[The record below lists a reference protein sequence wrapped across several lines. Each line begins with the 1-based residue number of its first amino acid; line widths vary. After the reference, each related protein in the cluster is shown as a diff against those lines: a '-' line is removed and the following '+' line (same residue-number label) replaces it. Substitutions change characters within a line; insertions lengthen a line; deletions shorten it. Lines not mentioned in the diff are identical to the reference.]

1 MSQGDVLSDLNPE
14 NFAEFTTSDG
24 PDSPGVVHTDG
35 PAIVD
40 LQPPDMV
47 SDPRYQIVL
56 LPQTLVE
63 R

>member
-1 MSQGDVLSDLNPE
+1 MSDLNPE
-14 NFAEFTTSDG
+14 NFAEFCTQDG
-24 PDSPGVVHTDG
+24 PESPSVGDDEL
-35 PAIVD
+35 PAVAD

-47 SDPRYQIVL
+47 TDPRSQIVL

>member
-1 MSQGDVLSDLNPE
+1 MSDLNPE

-24 PDSPGVVHTDG
+24 PDSPDDSPST
-35 PAIVD
+35 VD

-47 SDPRYQIVL
+47 SDPRHQIVL

>member
-1 MSQGDVLSDLNPE
+1 MSDMNPE
-14 NFAEFTTSDG
+14 NFAEFTTQDG
-24 PDSPGVVHTDG
+24 PDSPSIGEEDQPSV
-35 PAIVD
+35 AD

-47 SDPRYQIVL
+47 TDPRFQIIL

>member
-1 MSQGDVLSDLNPE
+1 MSDLNPE

-24 PDSPGVVHTDG
+24 PESPSVGEPDG
-35 PAIVD
+35 PPIVD

>member
-1 MSQGDVLSDLNPE
+1 MSDLNPE

-24 PDSPGVVHTDG
+24 PDSPGVVHADA

>member
-1 MSQGDVLSDLNPE
+1 MSDLNPE

-24 PDSPGVVHTDG
+24 PDSPSVSEDDTLAV
-35 PAIVD
+35 AD

>member
-1 MSQGDVLSDLNPE
+1 MSDLNPE
-14 NFAEFTTSDG
+14 NFAEFTTQDG
-24 PDSPGVVHTDG
+24 PEPPSLSEEDL

-47 SDPRYQIVL
+47 TDPRHQIVL

-63 R
+63 Q

>member
-1 MSQGDVLSDLNPE
+1 MSDINPE
-14 NFAEFTTSDG
+14 NFAEFTTQDDG
-24 PDSPGVVHTDG
+24 ESWSIGEEG
-35 PAIVD
+35 LPAVVD

-47 SDPRYQIVL
+47 TDPRSQIVL

>member
-1 MSQGDVLSDLNPE
+1 MSDINPE
-14 NFAEFTTSDG
+14 NFAEFTTQDG
-24 PDSPGVVHTDG
+24 PDSPGIGDEDLPSV
-35 PAIVD
+35 VD

-47 SDPRYQIVL
+47 TDPRRQIVL

>member
-1 MSQGDVLSDLNPE
+1 LSDLNPE

-24 PDSPGVVHTDG
+24 PESPSNGEPDG
-35 PAIVD
+35 PAAID

>member
-1 MSQGDVLSDLNPE
+1 MSDFNPE
-14 NFAEFTTSDG
+14 NFAEFTTQDG
-24 PDSPGVVHTDG
+24 PESPGVGEDSL
-35 PAIVD
+35 PAIAD

>member
-1 MSQGDVLSDLNPE
+1 MSDLNPE

-24 PDSPGVVHTDG
+24 PDSPSTTSDTG
-35 PAIVD
+35 PSEID